1 MNKTEVV
8 TIEKLPENVDEL
20 RNMLDE
26 YITSPFSMAA
36 LTIAVCCNW
45 EKDVSQ
51 TIDMLN
57 FIRGPKPLS
66 QLDIQFFHDRLDGK
80 SYVVK
85 SYVKGAT
92 LENNYVLPNSFFQIE
107 VSDNP
112 YSYQNENYAT
122 LYLKSS
128 GADSLRPITL
138 RKKPSTKEW
147 FLWEYTFLSDVRI
160 PKSKDEWA

>member
-57 FIRGPKPLS
+57 CIRGPKPLS

-92 LENNYVLPNSFFQIE
+92 PENNYVLPNSFFQIE

-138 RKKPSTKEW
+138 RQKPSTKEW